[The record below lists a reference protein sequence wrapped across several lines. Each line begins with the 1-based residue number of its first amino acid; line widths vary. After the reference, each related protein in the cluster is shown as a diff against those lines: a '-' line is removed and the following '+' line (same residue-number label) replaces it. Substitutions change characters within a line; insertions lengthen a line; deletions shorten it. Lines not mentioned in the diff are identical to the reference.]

1 VGRGKRRRLASVAL
15 VVLVGAFALAATV
28 SAGSIIPT
36 PISDDPYTDG
46 GSGHQHKTQVEP
58 DSYAHGQTIVALTQ
72 SGRWFGGGGSSN
84 LVFSTSQNGGRTWTT
99 GGLPGTTVNAT
110 PPGPWPRISD
120 PSIAYDPQD
129 DVWLAL
135 GLGIDGVGSGH
146 ILLVNRST
154 NGGLTWTNPVNAGE
168 APGTFWDK
176 TWITCD
182 TWPQSP
188 HYGNCYIE
196 FDDNS
201 ANNAMR
207 MVTSTDGGVTWGPVL
222 STGCSSG
229 LGGQPVVQ
237 PNGNVIVPYSNNGG
251 AESSFRST
259 NGGASWGDCRLIANV
274 QEHPVAANIRTFS
287 LPSAEVAGDGR
298 VYVAWQD
305 CRFRANCPQSN
316 STNDIVYSS
325 SADGLTWSPVTRI
338 PIDPVDSHIDHFLPG
353 IAVDKNTSGNG
364 THLAVAYYYFPSGDS
379 CSTNTCQLT
388 VGFTSSLDGG
398 ASWTPGAKIGGP
410 FKVPWIANT
419 NQGYMV
425 GDYIST
431 SFTGDGKAHPV
442 FSLAKP
448 PDSGPNGSCY
458 PNNAGCHQRMTSA
471 TLDIT
476 LPPPSARVKTR
487 REPIARGLHRHPEDA
502 VEPRTAN

>member
-1 VGRGKRRRLASVAL
+1 MWTVFA
-15 VVLVGAFALAATV
+15 VVAFAMLFVATV
-28 SAGSIIPT
+28 SAGSVIPT

-46 GSGHQHKTQVEP
+46 GSGHQHKTQLEP

-72 SGRWFGGGGSSN
+72 SGRWYGGGGASN

-99 GGLPGTTVNAT
+99 GGLPGTTVNEG
-110 PPGPWPRISD
+110 GPWPRISD

-135 GLGIDGVGSGH
+135 GLGIDSGGNGH

-154 NGGLTWTNPVNAGE
+154 NGGLSWSNPVTAGV
-168 APGTFWDK
+168 ASGFWDK

-196 FDDNS
+196 FDDFSGGNEMS
-201 ANNAMR
+201 
-207 MVTSTDGGVTWGPVL
+207 MVTSTDGGLTWSPVR
-222 STGCSSG
+222 TPGCSSG

-259 NGGASWGDCRLIANV
+259 NGGDSWSGCTPISGV
-274 QEHPVAANIRTFS
+274 SESGVPFIRTFS
-287 LPSAEVAGDGR
+287 LPSAEVAGDGK

-305 CRFRANCPQSN
+305 CRFRTGCS
-316 STNDIVYSS
+316 SNDIVYSTS
-325 SADGLTWSPVTRI
+325 MDGLTWSQVTRI
-338 PIDPVDSHIDHFLPG
+338 PIDPVSSTVDHFLPG
-353 IAVDKNTSGNG
+353 IAVDKNTSGSG
-364 THLAVAYYYFPSGDS
+364 THLAVTYYYFPNNN
-379 CSTNTCQLT
+379 CTLQTCELT

-398 ASWTPGAKIGGP
+398 TSWTPGFKIGGP
-410 FKVPWIANT
+410 MKVPWIANT

-458 PNNAGCHQRMTSA
+458 PNNSGCHQRMTSA
-471 TLDIT
+471 TFDIT
-476 LPPPSARVKTR
+476 LPPPTPAVQTR
-487 REPIARGLHRHPEDA
+487 REPVARGLNRHPEA
-502 VEPRTAN
+502 PLGFPTAN